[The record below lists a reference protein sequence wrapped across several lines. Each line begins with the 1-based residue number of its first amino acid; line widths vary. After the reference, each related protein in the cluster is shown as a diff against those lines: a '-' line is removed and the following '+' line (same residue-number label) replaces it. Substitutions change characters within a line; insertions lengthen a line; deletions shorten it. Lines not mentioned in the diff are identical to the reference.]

1 MTTHISPPYG
11 DKSLNKIIEE
21 AIKNNWERLALS
33 DMDGAS
39 YKFSEVAENVEKL
52 HSIFAAANMKPGHK
66 VAICGKNS
74 CRMGNYIHSLP
85 YIRGCGC
92 AHPS

>member
-39 YKFSEVAENVEKL
+39 
-52 HSIFAAANMKPGHK
+52 
-66 VAICGKNS
+66 
-74 CRMGNYIHSLP
+74 
-85 YIRGCGC
+85 
-92 AHPS
+92 